1 MAAFWSS
8 VVWLGLQIL
17 QRTRWRPPGL
27 LLVGRGLLSW
37 VGVLHGGFGVLQGS
51 GVVYD
56 GSIRNWCP

>member
-37 VGVLHGGFGVLQGS
+37 VGVLQES
-51 GVVYD
+51 GVVHD
-56 GSIRNWCP
+56 GSVWNWCP